1 MEYTI
6 LATSCPPGDEWEVP
20 VPATFCPKLSHQAT
34 NRDNK
39 PATLLLDPDDFTN
52 LEKFEETLKTC
63 GNLVSVQIGGKLS
76 EQGSSRFGWDHYAK
90 ILQLVTQ
97 YCGGR
102 LECFCLAVN
111 RTSEVSQVEGKL
123 KRRMESEKREYHPHS
138 QIWDDFVTAV
148 APTLRH
154 ISLPTTSFPYHIPR
168 FAFERLILE
177 APNLDQIALAAE
189 PPKWSSLY
197 LNRAE
202 LGGYHAIRRKDPFTC
217 LISVQIGYVDLADG
231 WMFNELRH
239 FVHLRNL
246 HLYFD
251 QLPVGEGTLDLTG
264 FDKLVS
270 LAITP
275 HELGVIFDTWKT
287 LERNETPVD
296 LEFPEA
302 CKITKLDLRGLIM
315 KDSFWTGLHERV
327 PTLMKFT
334 YCVAHAPISLIDPKS
349 FTRLDSLQFLSLNV
363 PINYWNDDVMTL
375 LWHTGGPFRLHLAN
389 VQDSDVA
396 VVDELVNLRILGSFQ
411 NLEWIAHKRDRIW
424 IEVEFANYQQED
436 IHAEE
441 RATVSQQSKN
451 FKIDW
456 KNVHAEINAA
466 NEAEDDEYGEKK
478 EPLPAKWVLKAVY
491 KCD

>member
-1 MEYTI
+1 MWGIRGLFFLI
-6 LATSCPPGDEWEVP
+6 LGVFLPSQIQCESESNNPLLFGFSDSVLTVRGNNETYQANIHLAIPQASLTVFSRHRGHGSYAHTFTNVSFWLNLTVSEGMAGGRPLVTEVATALNFASARLWAENYSFNDYVLDEAEWESRGSWFKVAFDSEEKTADREI
-20 VPATFCPKLSHQAT
+20 VLTEAARSYFNKL
-34 NRDNK
+34 
-39 PATLLLDPDDFTN
+39 F
-52 LEKFEETLKTC
+52 
-63 GNLVSVQIGGKLS
+63 GVS
-76 EQGSSRFGWDHYAK
+76 
-90 ILQLVTQ
+90 
-97 YCGGR
+97 
-102 LECFCLAVN
+102 
-111 RTSEVSQVEGKL
+111 
-123 KRRMESEKREYHPHS
+123 
-138 QIWDDFVTAV
+138 
-148 APTLRH
+148 
-154 ISLPTTSFPYHIPR
+154 
-168 FAFERLILE
+168 
-177 APNLDQIALAAE
+177 
-189 PPKWSSLY
+189 
-197 LNRAE
+197 
-202 LGGYHAIRRKDPFTC
+202 
-217 LISVQIGYVDLADG
+217 
-231 WMFNELRH
+231 

-251 QLPVGEGTLDLTG
+251 QLPAGEVTLDLTG

-327 PTLMKFT
+327 PTLMEFT

-411 NLEWIAHKRDRIW
+411 TLEWIAHKRDRVW

-466 NEAEDDEYGEKK
+466 NEAEDDEYGEEK